1 MVKALQLLLLGV
13 SLGAVY
19 ALLAL
24 GFVAIYKGTKVI
36 NLAQGSIL
44 LIGVYAV
51 AVLSPRT
58 GFLTAL
64 ALGVVAAAVAA
75 IVVERLAAAARTHDH
90 LVLTILT
97 LGVDVLLA
105 TELARRIG
113 SRVLTMGD
121 PWGDRRV
128 EFLGTVL
135 PQARIAATVCGVLII
150 AVFFLVFRK
159 TDFGVRMRAS
169 ADDPRTAALMGI
181 DQRKVA
187 LASWAI
193 GGALACVAG
202 VFLAG
207 YPNPGLDSHSGL
219 IALNAIPAI
228 IIGGLDSIEGAV
240 LGGLV
245 VGVAQTLVEGNSAS
259 LHFLGEGFG
268 TVAPY
273 VVMVLVLLWRPSGL
287 LGSKEMNRV

>member
-1 MVKALQLLLLGV
+1 MKILQLVLLGV
-13 SLGAVY
+13 SLGSIY
-19 ALLAL
+19 SLIAL
-24 GFVAIYKGTKVI
+24 GFVVIYKGTKVI
-36 NLAQGSIL
+36 NLAHGSVL
-44 LIGVYAV
+44 LAGAYAV
-51 AVLSPRT
+51 AVLSPHT
-58 GFLTAL
+58 GFLPAV
-64 ALGVVAAAVAA
+64 ALGAVASALCAVVIQRLVAAM
-75 IVVERLAAAARTHDH
+75 RTQNH

-97 LGVDVLLA
+97 IGVDILLA
-105 TELARRIG
+105 TELSRRIG

-121 PWGDRRV
+121 PWGGRRV
-128 EFLGTVL
+128 EILGTVL
-135 PQARIAATVCGVLII
+135 PQARIAATVVGILFI
-150 AVFFLVFRK
+150 ALFFLVFRR

-187 LASWAI
+187 LTSWAI

-207 YPNPGLDSHSGL
+207 FPNPGLDHTSGL

-228 IIGGLDSIEGAV
+228 IIGGLDSTEGAV
-240 LGGLV
+240 LGGLI
-245 VGVAQTLVEGNSAS
+245 VGVTQTLVDGNASS

-273 VVMVLVLLWRPSGL
+273 VVMLLILLWRPSGL
-287 LGSKEMNRV
+287 MGSKELNRV

>member
-1 MVKALQLLLLGV
+1 MKLLQLLLLGV
-13 SLGAVY
+13 SLGSIY
-19 ALLAL
+19 ALIAL
-24 GFVAIYKGTKVI
+24 GFVVIYKGTKVI
-36 NLAQGSIL
+36 NLAHGSVL
-44 LIGVYAV
+44 LAGAYAV
-51 AVLSPRT
+51 AVLSPHT
-58 GFLTAL
+58 GFLPAL
-64 ALGVVAAAVAA
+64 ALGALVSAVCAALIERLVAAT
-75 IVVERLAAAARTHDH
+75 RSHDH

-97 LGVDVLLA
+97 IGVDILLA

-113 SRVLTMGD
+113 SKVLTMGD
-121 PWGDRRV
+121 PWGDGRV
-128 EFLGTVL
+128 EILGTVL
-135 PQARIAATVCGVLII
+135 PAARLAATGVGVLLI
-150 AVFFLVFRK
+150 AVFFLVFRR

-181 DQRKVA
+181 DQRRVA

-207 YPNPGLDSHSGL
+207 FPNPGLDQTSGL

-228 IIGGLDSIEGAV
+228 IIGGLDSTEGAI
-240 LGGLV
+240 LGGLI
-245 VGVAQTLVEGNSAS
+245 VGVTQTLADGNASS

-273 VVMVLVLLWRPSGL
+273 VVMLAVLMWRPSGL
-287 LGSKEMNRV
+287 LGSKELNRV